1 MIHITSDST
10 TDLGELYEKRG
21 IKTLPLA
28 VVLGKDTYEDGVTV
42 HPNDIYDFVAKNK
55 VLPKT
60 AARSVEEHR
69 EFFASI
75 LKSDEDS
82 IVHFTISSKLSV
94 TYQNAV
100 AAAKEFKNVYVV
112 DTYSLS
118 SGGGLL
124 TLYACDLRDE
134 DKYSAKEIYEKCLAR
149 VPFVEA
155 SFFVD
160 TMDYLYKGGRCS
172 GLASFFATALK
183 LKPSLVLVDGKSPSA
198 RSTAATRLH
207 SRRNTSIT
215 FSKCSPTPTP
225 RVFHNAYLRF
235 ARGRRRNPF
244 RNREAFQIRR
254 NNRNNRVLHRHE
266 PLRQGHYRYP
276 LYQRRAEKI
285 SATARAAAMGS
296 LPLWLL

>member
-134 DKYSAKEIYEKCLAR
+134 GKYSAKEIYEKCLAR

-183 LKPSLVLVDGKSPSA
+183 LKPSLVLVDGKIAVGKKYRGNPLAFASKYVDNIFEMFPNPDTTRIFITHTSASPEGVA
-198 RSTAATRLH
+198 E
-207 SRRNTSIT
+207 I
-215 FSKCSPTPTP
+215 
-225 RVFHNAYLRF
+225 
-235 ARGRRRNPF
+235 
-244 RNREAFQIRR
+244 
-254 NNRNNRVLHRHE
+254 
-266 PLRQGHYRYP
+266 
-276 LYQRRAEKI
+276 RAEIEKHFKFGEI
-285 SATARAAAMGS
+285 IETIASCTVTSHCGKGTIGILYINDGVR
-296 LPLWLL
+296 

>member
-134 DKYSAKEIYEKCLAR
+134 GKYTAKEIYEKCLAR

-183 LKPSLVLVDGKSPSA
+183 LKPSLVLVDGKIAVGKKYRGNPLTFAAKYVDNIFEMFPNPDTTRIFITHTSASPEVVA
-198 RSTAATRLH
+198 EIRSEIEKHFKFGEIIETIASCTV
-207 SRRNTSIT
+207 TSHCGKGTI
-215 FSKCSPTPTP
+215 
-225 RVFHNAYLRF
+225 
-235 ARGRRRNPF
+235 G
-244 RNREAFQIRR
+244 I
-254 NNRNNRVLHRHE
+254 
-266 PLRQGHYRYP
+266 
-276 LYQRRAEKI
+276 LYINDGQKK
-285 SATARAAAMGS
+285 
-296 LPLWLL
+296 

>member
-42 HPNDIYDFVAKNK
+42 HPSDIYDFVAKNK

-60 AARSVEEHR
+60 AARSVEENR

-134 DKYSAKEIYEKCLAR
+134 GKYTAKEIYEKCLAR

-183 LKPSLVLVDGKSPSA
+183 LKPSLVLVDGKIAVGKKYRGNPLAFASKYVDNIFEMFPNPDTTRIFITHTSASPEVVA
-198 RSTAATRLH
+198 E
-207 SRRNTSIT
+207 I
-215 FSKCSPTPTP
+215 
-225 RVFHNAYLRF
+225 
-235 ARGRRRNPF
+235 
-244 RNREAFQIRR
+244 
-254 NNRNNRVLHRHE
+254 
-266 PLRQGHYRYP
+266 
-276 LYQRRAEKI
+276 RAEIEKHFKFGEI
-285 SATARAAAMGS
+285 IETIASCTVTSHCGKGTIGI
-296 LPLWLL
+296 LYINDGQKK

>member
-10 TDLGELYEKRG
+10 TDLGDLYEKRG

-28 VVLGKDTYEDGVTV
+28 VVLGSETYEDGVTV
-42 HPNDIYDFVAKNK
+42 HPSDIYDFVAKNK
-55 VLPKT
+55 ILPKT
-60 AARSVEEHR
+60 AARSVEENR

-94 TYQNAV
+94 TYQNAL
-100 AAAKEFKNVYVV
+100 AASKDFKNVYIV
-112 DTYSLS
+112 DSQSLS

-134 DKYSAKEIYEKCLAR
+134 GKYTAKEIYEKCLAR
-149 VPFVEA
+149 VSAVEA

-183 LKPSLVLVDGKSPSA
+183 LKPSLVLVDGKIA
-198 RSTAATRLH
+198 VG
-207 SRRNTSIT
+207 
-215 FSKCSPTPTP
+215 KK
-225 RVFHNAYLRF
+225 Y
-235 ARGRRRNPF
+235 RGNPL
-244 RNREAFQIRR
+244 AF
-254 NNRNNRVLHRHE
+254 
-266 PLRQGHYRYP
+266 
-276 LYQRRAEKI
+276 AEKYVDNI
-285 SATARAAAMGS
+285 FEMFPNPDTTRIFITHTSADPAIVEEVRNEIEKHFKFGEIIETIASCTVTSHCGKGTLGILYLNDGKPDSANK
-296 LPLWLL
+296 

>member
-28 VVLGKDTYEDGVTV
+28 VVLGSETYEDGVTV
-42 HPNDIYDFVAKNK
+42 HPFDIYNFVEKNRI
-55 VLPKT
+55 LPKT

-75 LKSDEDS
+75 LNSDDDS

-94 TYQNAV
+94 TYQNALD
-100 AAAKEFKNVYVV
+100 ASKDFKNVYVV
-112 DTYSLS
+112 DSQSLS

-134 DKYSAKEIYEKCLAR
+134 GKYTAKEIYEKCLAR
-149 VPFVEA
+149 VPAVEA

-183 LKPSLVLVDGKSPSA
+183 LKPSLILVDGKIAVGKKYRGNPVSFASKYVDNIFEMFPNPDTTRIFITHTSA
-198 RSTAATRLH
+198 DPEVVKEIREEIDKHFKFGEVIETIASCTV
-207 SRRNTSIT
+207 TSHCGKGTIGILYI
-215 FSKCSPTPTP
+215 
-225 RVFHNAYLRF
+225 ND
-235 ARGRRRNPF
+235 G
-244 RNREAFQIRR
+244 IR
-254 NNRNNRVLHRHE
+254 
-266 PLRQGHYRYP
+266 
-276 LYQRRAEKI
+276 
-285 SATARAAAMGS
+285 
-296 LPLWLL
+296 

>member
-100 AAAKEFKNVYVV
+100 AAAKEFK
-112 DTYSLS
+112 TCTLS
-118 SGGGLL
+118 IRTRSPR
-124 TLYACDLRDE
+124 AADC
-134 DKYSAKEIYEKCLAR
+134 S
-149 VPFVEA
+149 
-155 SFFVD
+155 
-160 TMDYLYKGGRCS
+160 RCTR
-172 GLASFFATALK
+172 ATFATK
-183 LKPSLVLVDGKSPSA
+183 
-198 RSTAATRLH
+198 T
-207 SRRNTSIT
+207 N
-215 FSKCSPTPTP
+215 TP
-225 RVFHNAYLRF
+225 RRKFTKSASRACRSSKLR
-235 ARGRRRNPF
+235 
-244 RNREAFQIRR
+244 
-254 NNRNNRVLHRHE
+254 
-266 PLRQGHYRYP
+266 
-276 LYQRRAEKI
+276 
-285 SATARAAAMGS
+285 S
-296 LPLWLL
+296 L

>member
-28 VVLGKDTYEDGVTV
+28 VVLGSETYEDGVTV
-42 HPNDIYDFVAKNK
+42 HPFDIYNFVEKNK
-55 VLPKT
+55 ILPKT

-75 LKSDEDS
+75 LKSDDDS

-94 TYQNAV
+94 TYQNALD
-100 AAAKEFKNVYVV
+100 ASKDFKNVYVV
-112 DTYSLS
+112 DSQSLS

-134 DKYSAKEIYEKCLAR
+134 GKYTAKEIYEKCLAR
-149 VPFVEA
+149 VPAVEA

-183 LKPSLVLVDGKSPSA
+183 LKPSLVLVDGKIAVGKKYRGNPVAFAGKYVDNIFEMFPNPDTTRIFITHTSA
-198 RSTAATRLH
+198 DPEVVKEIREEINKHFKFGEVIETIASCTV
-207 SRRNTSIT
+207 TSHCGKGTIGILYI
-215 FSKCSPTPTP
+215 
-225 RVFHNAYLRF
+225 ND
-235 ARGRRRNPF
+235 G
-244 RNREAFQIRR
+244 IR
-254 NNRNNRVLHRHE
+254 
-266 PLRQGHYRYP
+266 
-276 LYQRRAEKI
+276 
-285 SATARAAAMGS
+285 
-296 LPLWLL
+296 